1 MCKRRAG
8 ATANGTGYIVET
20 VPRLFLV
27 LAAIAAALVPVPAPY
42 IEQHYSRG
50 VYPVLQRTVTSGS
63 NLLPIAL
70 LDIACGLLLLVVA
83 LAARR
88 RWKRCGAGAALRWIA
103 GTAAVTAAVVYLVF
117 LAMWG
122 FNYRRVPLEDKVEY
136 DPQRV
141 SHAAAARF
149 GRTAVGE
156 VNTLAAI
163 DREGTSM
170 EALAEAFAQAQ
181 HRFGASTV
189 AVVGRPKASLLVP
202 YFRRA
207 AIDGMTDPFFLEI
220 IINTDVLPFERP
232 FVLAHEWAHLAGYAD
247 ESEANFVAWLTCVG
261 AADAGARYSGW
272 LAAYQH
278 AAGALSPDER
288 RALNGDLDPAVV
300 EDLRAVAARL
310 SRATPAV
317 RQAARNAYDKYL
329 RANRVEEGIESYGAV
344 LRLMLGTSFENGWV
358 PRLRSR

>member
-1 MCKRRAG
+1 
-8 ATANGTGYIVET
+8 
-20 VPRLFLV
+20 VPRLILV
-27 LAAIAAALVPVPAPY
+27 FAAIAAALVPIPAPL

-50 VYPVLQRTVTSGS
+50 VYPVLQRAVTSGS
-63 NLLPIAL
+63 NLAPIAL
-70 LDIACGLLLLVVA
+70 FDIACGLLLLA
-83 LAARR
+83 GAFAAARR
-88 RWKRCGAGAALRWIA
+88 WRSAGAGAALRWIVQS
-103 GTAAVTAAVVYLVF
+103 TVVTAAVVYLGF
-117 LAMWG
+117 LAIWG
-122 FNYRRVPLEDKVEY
+122 LNYRRVPLADKLEY
-136 DPQRV
+136 DRQRV
-141 SHAAAARF
+141 SQAAAARF

-156 VNTLAAI
+156 VNTLVAI
-163 DREGTSM
+163 DRDGTAVD
-170 EALAEAFAQAQ
+170 ALAEAFAQAQ
-181 HRFGASTV
+181 HRLGASTV

-278 AAGALSPDER
+278 ALGALSRDER

-300 EDLRAVAARL
+300 EDLRAVAERL

-358 PRLRSR
+358 PRLRSP